1 MSSVSQGW
9 RFWASLSLPVSFP
22 RQSQLASRRFE
33 NPASCNSLNLLEAH
47 FERLC
52 TGVYLVMNQVHQA
65 HLLLA
70 EGKQV
75 LELHQYPL
83 QLQLLLVAQPPH
95 CSASRSPS
103 SQTAGLLFPLFSGR
117 SAGCSTLQLGV
128 DTGQVF
134 MSGVHIF
141 PFIPTP
147 SRVPGLVGHPQ

>member
-1 MSSVSQGW
+1 
-9 RFWASLSLPVSFP
+9 
-22 RQSQLASRRFE
+22 
-33 NPASCNSLNLLEAH
+33 
-47 FERLC
+47 
-52 TGVYLVMNQVHQA
+52 MNQVHQA

-128 DTGQVF
+128 DTGRRPRSPSPEAPLSPGPVLFLGMNRGSTCNEFPNRQQHSQAVHSHRIGLLDF
-134 MSGVHIF
+134 SG
-141 PFIPTP
+141 
-147 SRVPGLVGHPQ
+147 SDRD